1 MAELNPDGYIEMK
14 CGIKIPFIVIIDED
28 LELKVAPSKALPL
41 IQNGMGNLEGDE
53 AEEIDNQIFFWADT
67 FERSE
72 EMLKEIE
79 ESTEITGLKFE
90 EEEK

>member
-1 MAELNPDGYIEMK
+1 MTELKPDGYIEMK
-14 CGIKIPFIVIIDED
+14 CGIKIPFIIIIDED

-41 IQNGMGNLEGDE
+41 IQNGLGELEGEE
-53 AEEIDNQIFFWADT
+53 AEEIDDEVFFWADT

-79 ESTEITGLKFE
+79 ASTEIKGLKFE
-90 EEEK
+90 EEE